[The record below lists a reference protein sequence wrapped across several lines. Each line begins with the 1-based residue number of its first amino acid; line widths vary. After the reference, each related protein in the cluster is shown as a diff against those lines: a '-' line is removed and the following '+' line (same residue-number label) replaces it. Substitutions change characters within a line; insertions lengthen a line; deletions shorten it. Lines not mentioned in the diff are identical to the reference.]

1 MELLLER
8 RARLELSMAVQRVFH
23 DMISVLD
30 MCDDVK
36 NKLLS
41 EDVGQHLMDVE
52 DLLQKHALIESDIN
66 IIADQIQN
74 VNKQAEK
81 FIVEDSDNSTGK

>member
-8 RARLELSMAVQRVFH
+8 RSRLELSMVIQRVFH
-23 DMISVLD
+23 DMVNVLD

-81 FIVEDSDNSTGK
+81 FIVDNSSNSTSN

>member
-1 MELLLER
+1 
-8 RARLELSMAVQRVFH
+8 MAIQRVFH
-23 DMISVLD
+23 DMINVLD

-41 EDVGQHLMDVE
+41 EDVGQHLMDVG

-81 FIVEDSDNSTGK
+81 FIVEDNENSI